1 MERSRK
7 PSDSSSDAWFSS
19 LISLTNFCRE
29 RSKDCCG
36 DRNGE
41 SCFRCTFD
49 GNHAPTWTANKKKV
63 SHCNP
68 CFVISLRRTRLKW
81 GFVCNSIVRYN
92 IECSMS
98 FCHLGQVLQ
107 SFGRDWRS
115 TTSWGI
121 HSALQYCILKR
132 HNECTGRRLCNDH
145 SVVLCSVVYNV
156 FVLPIKTISFD
167 LSIV

>member
-29 RSKDCCG
+29 SSKDCCG

-68 CFVISLRRTRLKW
+68 CFVISLRWTRLKW
-81 GFVCNSIVRYN
+81 GFDCNSIVRYN

-115 TTSWGI
+115 TTSYW
-121 HSALQYCILKR
+121 C
-132 HNECTGRRLCNDH
+132 
-145 SVVLCSVVYNV
+145 VVLESMHHLSNPIDRIICGVRINFRLEWPSREKNR
-156 FVLPIKTISFD
+156 LP
-167 LSIV
+167 